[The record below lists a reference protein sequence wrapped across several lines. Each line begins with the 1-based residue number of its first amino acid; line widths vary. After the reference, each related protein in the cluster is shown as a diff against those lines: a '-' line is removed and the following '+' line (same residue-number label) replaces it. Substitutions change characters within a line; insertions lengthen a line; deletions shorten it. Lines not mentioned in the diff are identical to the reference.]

1 MKYTT
6 LILQGNQN
14 TTFDFRLLT
23 DDCSLPTKIMRHLI
37 LGDIHGQYEALIRV
51 LKKADYDPEGDSLY
65 CVGDLTDRGPDS
77 AKVLDFC
84 IKHKVLSVRGNHDMW
99 FLDYLIH
106 GHAPMIWLRQ
116 GGYETLSSWH
126 KESMSHKYVLDYYE
140 KMPYYRELD
149 LGGLSIAVFHGGITP
164 GIPLNNQHPEV
175 LTWDRYFW
183 VFEQQ
188 PELPYDRYFLGH
200 TALRGS
206 AEINK
211 YNVINLDTGAG
222 YFRIFTAMD
231 IVTLEKYEVNV

>member
-1 MKYTT
+1 
-6 LILQGNQN
+6 
-14 TTFDFRLLT
+14 
-23 DDCSLPTKIMRHLI
+23 MRHLI
-37 LGDIHGQYEALIRV
+37 LGDIHGQYDALIRV
-51 LKKADYDPEGDSLY
+51 LKKADYDPNGDCLY

-99 FLDYLIH
+99 FLDYITR
-106 GHAPMIWLRQ
+106 GHAPKIWLSQ

-126 KESMSHKYVLDYYE
+126 QESLSREEVLDYYQN
-140 KMPYYRELD
+140 MPYYRELH

-164 GIPLNNQHPEV
+164 EVPMKDQDTEV

-183 VFEQQ
+183 VFEQA
-188 PELPYDRYFLGH
+188 PKLPYDRYFLGH

-206 AEINK
+206 AEKNK

-222 YFRIFTAMD
+222 YNRILTAMD
-231 IVTLEKYEVNV
+231 MVTLEKYEVNV